1 MFVTVTAMNTAI
13 PELEHNAVLLKLMGN
28 PERLAVLA
36 LLQGSERSIDELA
49 GALALPPTVVSKHL
63 ARLRAGKL
71 VDYTRYHRVLQY
83 RLVSKQVSAVL
94 DALLAPDAGPQKS
107 AVGDAK
113 G

>member
-94 DALLAPDAGPQKS
+94 DALAPDAEPQKS